1 MTTQTATIA
10 HTNAPGQLRK
20 MGLGEF
26 DRFIELIETAFAEDQ
41 AREGRSFRDEIR
53 SLDKLLPLLRVMFAV
68 APRLESYFYTLV
80 WEVDGRFASAV
91 TISRQGSDAQRWYI
105 ANVAT
110 HPDYRGR
117 GLARTLVKAALDRI
131 RAQGG
136 RYALLDVRADNEPAY
151 RLYRSL
157 GFLHLETGTALKGE
171 ARPLTSPALPDGY
184 ALQPIAMTN
193 WRTHFAVAQRLASP
207 ETRSVCPPTAKQFR
221 PSWVGHNLETLLN
234 RAQYIKV
241 QMWAVEAG
249 AQPIGLVT
257 CRTRIGG
264 SNPHHVHIEIAPDHL
279 IAAPAA
285 LARAI
290 NYCVEQRSG
299 AAHPMLLVLAGQP
312 QDPIAYLRDNGFM
325 PIETMHELGM
335 NVL

>member
-10 HTNAPGQLRK
+10 QANAPGQLRK

-26 DRFIELIETAFAEDQ
+26 ERFIELIETAFAEDQ

-53 SLDKLLPLLRVMFAV
+53 SLDKVLPLFRVMFAV
-68 APRLESYFYTLV
+68 APRLENYFYTLV

-91 TISRQGSDAQRWYI
+91 TLSRQGSDAQRWYI

-110 HPDYRGR
+110 HPDYRGH
-117 GLARTLVKAALDRI
+117 GLARMLVKAALDRI
-131 RAQGG
+131 RTQGG

-157 GFLHLETGTALKGE
+157 GFLHLETSTTLKGE
-171 ARPLTSPALPDGY
+171 ACPIMSPALPEGY
-184 ALQPIAMTN
+184 ALQPIAMTD
-193 WRTHFAVAQRLASP
+193 WRTRFTVAQRLASP

-221 PSWVGHNLETLLN
+221 PSRVGRSLEALLN
-234 RAQYIKV
+234 RAQHVKT
-241 QMWAVEAG
+241 QAWAIEA
-249 AQPIGLVT
+249 ADQPIGLVT
-257 CRTRIGG
+257 CRMRTGG
-264 SNPHHVHIEIAPDHL
+264 SNPHQVQIEIAPEHL
-279 IAAPAA
+279 SAASAA
-285 LARAI
+285 IARAI
-290 NYCVEQRSG
+290 NHCVEQRSG
-299 AAHPMLLVLAGQP
+299 VGHPMLIILAGQP
-312 QDPIAYLRDNGFM
+312 QDPIAYLHDNGFM